1 MKLNFKGKTA
11 IVTGASGGMGLK
23 TVDKLC
29 SSGIKV
35 LMLDIKEPPKKYLK
49 NQNIKFSK
57 LDVTK
62 LTDLKKSI
70 EKFYL
75 KHKSIDYLINTTGV
89 LWFDKDISV
98 TNIDYANEWLDR
110 CSCLYVIMI

>member
-49 NQNIKFSK
+49 NQNIQFSK

-62 LTDLKKSI
+62 LSDLKKAIDS
-70 EKFYL
+70 FY
-75 KHKSIDYLINTTGV
+75 I
-89 LWFDKDISV
+89 
-98 TNIDYANEWLDR
+98 
-110 CSCLYVIMI
+110 

>member
-11 IVTGASGGMGLK
+11 VVTGASGGMGLK

-49 NQNIKFSK
+49 NK
-57 LDVTK
+57 
-62 LTDLKKSI
+62 
-70 EKFYL
+70 
-75 KHKSIDYLINTTGV
+75 
-89 LWFDKDISV
+89 
-98 TNIDYANEWLDR
+98 
-110 CSCLYVIMI
+110 

>member
-29 SSGIKV
+29 SSGIKI
-35 LMLDIKEPPKKYLK
+35 LMLDIKEPPNKYLK
-49 NQNIKFSK
+49 NKYIKFLK

-62 LTDLKKSI
+62 LPDLKKAI
-70 EKFYL
+70 ENFYL
-75 KHKSIDYLINTTGV
+75 KYKSFLM
-89 LWFDKDISV
+89 F
-98 TNIDYANEWLDR
+98 
-110 CSCLYVIMI
+110 LYNRIPHLLVNLYILGG